1 MRLVVSPVTFHNC
14 TESEAVHSGGRAGG
28 YKSNQK
34 MVIAT
39 SLIAEGERFRDLTN
53 GTQVL
58 GFIEDRFR
66 ALGATHFLATGLPL
80 PGRPIEPLL
89 LRVTWGELRGERPPL
104 GAIAA
109 DDAVLQA
116 ALRSRRAFALGSREE
131 DLRILSESPLLR
143 QANAGGELGVVA
155 VPVHAF
161 PPYQA
166 CVVAAGQ
173 ELALDARGVIAI
185 DHFTMEGFRRL
196 LALRHLRPDRPGDLS
211 ARERKVVELSAF
223 GKTANEIAS
232 VLQISQRT
240 VHAHLQNASE
250 KLRAS
255 NKTQTVVEALRYGQ
269 ISM

>member
-1 MRLVVSPVTFHNC
+1 
-14 TESEAVHSGGRAGG
+14 
-28 YKSNQK
+28 

>member
-1 MRLVVSPVTFHNC
+1 
-14 TESEAVHSGGRAGG
+14 
-28 YKSNQK
+28 
-34 MVIAT
+34 MVIET
-39 SLIAEGERFRDLTN
+39 SLIAEGERYRDLTN

-58 GFIEDRFR
+58 AFLEDRFR
-66 ALGATHFLATGLPL
+66 ALGATYFLATGLPL

-89 LRVTWGELRGERPPL
+89 LRVNWGELRSDRPPS

-109 DDAVLQA
+109 DDAILQT
-116 ALRSRRAFALGSREE
+116 ALRSRRAFALGGRED
-131 DLRILSESPLLR
+131 DLRILNESLLLR
-143 QANAGGELGVVA
+143 QANSGGQLGVVG

-166 CVVAAGQ
+166 CVIAAGG
-173 ELALDARGVIAI
+173 ELALDAKGLIGV

-232 VLQISQRT
+232 VLKISQRT